1 MNNYPAPWKLSGYG
15 YILLYRFGTEFSNQ
29 QGPDFL
35 KGKAVAGF
43 GSVMLVNYETSN
55 CGPYGELLII
65 PGRYKYM
72 EEKLHTISRIYV
84 SSQDSVENGRANW
97 GIPKELANFTFE
109 PLAKGLERVTVTNAA
124 SPSSAPI
131 FEATFKS
138 GIVPFPVNTSLLPFP
153 LLQHLDG
160 KAYQTTFMGKGIG
173 RLATMTDLKI
183 NDEMFPD
190 LTGIKPIAI
199 LRVSPFQITFPV
211 AKIR

>member
-1 MNNYPAPWKLSGYG
+1 MNNYPAPWDLSGYG
-15 YILLYRFGTEFSNQ
+15 YILLYRFGTEFANQ

-65 PGRYKYM
+65 PGKYNYNG
-72 EEKLHTISRIYV
+72 EKLHTISRIYV

-97 GIPKELANFTFE
+97 GIPKELAKFTFE
-109 PLAKGLERVTVTNAA
+109 PLSKGLERVTVTTGA
-124 SPSSAPI
+124 SPDSTPI

-138 GIVPFPVNTSLLPFP
+138 GIVPFPVNTALLPFP
-153 LLQHLDG
+153 LLQHLEG
-160 KAYQTTFMGKGIG
+160 KAYQTTFKGRGTG
-173 RLATMTDLKI
+173 RLAEMTDLKI
-183 NDEMFPD
+183 NKKRFPD
-190 LTGIKPIAI
+190 LTGVRPIAI
-199 LRVSPFQITFPV
+199 IRVAPFHITFPM